1 VVRRRSTVRF
11 RNGAPQELPV
21 RPGQK
26 LTGQLPPYAVNAGR
40 HPADQGPQGHAEPP
54 GNLRGLAELDYPI
67 LDTEIPLAEYPYAV
81 GFGSAPV
88 DFGAYDDLLMEL
100 KP

>member
-1 VVRRRSTVRF
+1 V
-11 RNGAPQELPV
+11 
-21 RPGQK
+21 
-26 LTGQLPPYAVNAGR
+26 LT
-40 HPADQGPQGHAEPP
+40 
-54 GNLRGLAELDYPI
+54 ELDYPI

-81 GFGSAPV
+81 GLGSAPV

>member
-1 VVRRRSTVRF
+1 M
-11 RNGAPQELPV
+11 
-21 RPGQK
+21 
-26 LTGQLPPYAVNAGR
+26 LT
-40 HPADQGPQGHAEPP
+40 
-54 GNLRGLAELDYPI
+54 ELDYPI